1 MKRELIAGIAVA
13 AVAAG
18 AVELH
23 VNPSAAPDGDG
34 SAARPFATL
43 VGARDGLRAARKAG
57 TVTKDARVDIVLA
70 PGDYVLAAGLALD
83 AQDGGASA
91 DAPVTWKAARPGT
104 ARIVGACRV
113 PVAACRPVTDP
124 AVLARLPEEAHGKV
138 YEADV
143 AALLPAEQPPM
154 AERFG
159 ATPTAPL
166 LFINHKI
173 ATLASWP
180 NDDFTSFSKS
190 VDRGAVLKRH
200 AGNSAEYG
208 PGAFIYENPRAKRWN
223 FAQGV
228 WMNGYWT
235 HDWDNY
241 SVRAAAYGVENGT
254 NDVVRLATGVPYGVM
269 GGTWGRKGRRFYV
282 FNLLD
287 ELDVPNEWYLD
298 RVAKKLYFYPPNG
311 TLAATD
317 EVFLASLNEPLV
329 KTAGSINHLR
339 LQGLVFEYTYN
350 TGLSLAGQGIQVLD
364 CRVMCCG
371 ASGMSVHGNRNVIR
385 GCEIAQV
392 ARVGLSVGGGDRRT
406 LQRAETVVED
416 NHIHDFSMMQRTYA
430 AGVSVSGCG
439 ITLRANVIHDAPHMA
454 VIYGGNEHVFEY
466 NNVYRVLLE
475 TGDAGA
481 YYTGRDWTTQGNV
494 LRFNYTH
501 DLGAEGELA
510 NTMGFYFDDC
520 DCGDAVYGN
529 IFHNVARGILVGG
542 GRDHPIRNNIFS
554 RCLVGLSIDC
564 RGMTWKHWNSMEHGG
579 PSWML
584 EDKAKALSYTN
595 GVWAERYP
603 RLADIMNDY
612 PREPLYNP
620 VEENI
625 FIDCTKQ
632 LLALDGKA
640 PLERMA
646 SIARNVVVNTRG
658 TNGVA
663 WAAPDKRIASAF
675 IILNGTT
682 NAPCSFGF
690 ADAANGDFRFLP
702 GAEILKVCPGFQVL
716 PLDRIP
722 ADAGSKTTRDR

>member
-1 MKRELIAGIAVA
+1 MNATFLAKTARYSFDISARFRAILNGEVGIMARVPNGNFYAVEFKYDGSGLSYYGVRAVTNNSDTINMLLPWKLTDTNDFSNVDYDLRLVYDSAVRTFHAYAKTGQQDGVEPGSIRGTMTADHRRLRIRVCGTRCIRQSSLIVYRDAALDQVASAGANRPLQVEARLKTRESMKRELIAGIAVA

-34 SAARPFATL
+34 SAAWPFATL

-57 TVTKDARVDIVLA
+57 AVAKDARVDIVLA
-70 PGDYVLAAGLALD
+70 PGDYVLAAGLVLD
-83 AQDGGASA
+83 VQDGGASA

-143 AALLPAEQPPM
+143 AALLPAELPPM
-154 AERFG
+154 ADRFG

-173 ATLASWP
+173 ATLARWP

-287 ELDVPNEWYLD
+287 ELDVPNEWHLD

-329 KTAGSINHLR
+329 EDGGEHQPPALAGAL
-339 LQGLVFEYTYN
+339 FEYTYN
-350 TGLSLAGQGIQVLD
+350 TGLQSGRSGHS
-364 CRVMCCG
+364 G
-371 ASGMSVHGNRNVIR
+371 ARLP
-385 GCEIAQV
+385 C
-392 ARVGLSVGGGDRRT
+392 D
-406 LQRAETVVED
+406 
-416 NHIHDFSMMQRTYA
+416 
-430 AGVSVSGCG
+430 
-439 ITLRANVIHDAPHMA
+439 
-454 VIYGGNEHVFEY
+454 
-466 NNVYRVLLE
+466 
-475 TGDAGA
+475 
-481 YYTGRDWTTQGNV
+481 V
-494 LRFNYTH
+494 LRRVRV
-501 DLGAEGELA
+501 
-510 NTMGFYFDDC
+510 C
-520 DCGDAVYGN
+520 
-529 IFHNVARGILVGG
+529 
-542 GRDHPIRNNIFS
+542 
-554 RCLVGLSIDC
+554 RC
-564 RGMTWKHWNSMEHGG
+564 
-579 PSWML
+579 
-584 EDKAKALSYTN
+584 
-595 GVWAERYP
+595 
-603 RLADIMNDY
+603 
-612 PREPLYNP
+612 
-620 VEENI
+620 
-625 FIDCTKQ
+625 
-632 LLALDGKA
+632 
-640 PLERMA
+640 MA
-646 SIARNVVVNTRG
+646 TAT
-658 TNGVA
+658 
-663 WAAPDKRIASAF
+663 
-675 IILNGTT
+675 
-682 NAPCSFGF
+682 
-690 ADAANGDFRFLP
+690 
-702 GAEILKVCPGFQVL
+702 
-716 PLDRIP
+716 
-722 ADAGSKTTRDR
+722 